1 MKTSWGAHA
10 GRSNAG
16 PDADMLRT
24 STVQIAH
31 VKFFPK
37 QTAQD
42 IENRLSKTQ
51 AQLRRRALGIDEIW
65 FSSLEKGEEWTDIMD
80 QTAPSRVDRE
90 KIVRRAQRFVQLREL
105 ASGQSHLGHEDRKR
119 LSSLEDGITLTQ
131 LRTEHQA
138 DEIAARLHE
147 EMPWMSRAT
156 EIAWNAMRESV
167 REGKPALSLPPILL
181 DGPPGIGKSH
191 WARRLATLVGTPSE
205 LIDAATEP
213 AGFSIA
219 GSQKGW
225 STANPGRPLELIL
238 RERVGNPFIV
248 IDEVDKVGDVRSN
261 KGLSF
266 ALSNALL
273 PLLEPLSA
281 RTWSCPY
288 FRVRFDMRW
297 ISWVLTSNNRRNVP
311 APLLSRCRVV
321 DVAPL
326 TGVHLAHFAR
336 REGARRGLS
345 DGRIEALSQVLARTH
360 QNVDLRAIIKLI
372 DGLFAREN
380 LPPLH

>member
-1 MKTSWGAHA
+1 M
-10 GRSNAG
+10 
-16 PDADMLRT
+16 
-24 STVQIAH
+24 QIAN

-42 IENRLSKTQ
+42 IEARLSKTL
-51 AQLRRRALGIDEIW
+51 AQLRRRGLGIDEAS
-65 FSSLEKGEEWTDIMD
+65 FSSLEMGEEWADIRD
-80 QTAPSRVDRE
+80 QTGPNRMDRE
-90 KIVRRAQRFVQLREL
+90 KIVRRALRLVQLREL
-105 ASGQSHLGHEDRKR
+105 ASGLSHLGHEDRKR
-119 LSSLEDGITLTQ
+119 LSSLQDGVTLTQ
-131 LRTEHQA
+131 LRNEHHA

-191 WARRLATLVGTPSE
+191 WSRRLATLVGTPSE
-205 LIDAATEP
+205 LVDAASEP
-213 AGFSIA
+213 AGFSVA
-219 GSQKGW
+219 GSQRGW

-238 RERVGNPFIV
+238 RERVGNPLIV
-248 IDEVDKVGDVRSN
+248 IDEVDKVGDVRSE

-297 ISWVLTSNNRRNVP
+297 ITWVLTSNNRRNVP

-326 TGVHLAHFAR
+326 TGVHLVHFAR

-345 DGRIEALSQVLARTH
+345 DGAIEALSEVLARTH
-360 QNVDLRAIIKLI
+360 QNMDLRAVIKLI
-372 DGLFAREN
+372 DSLFAREN

>member
-1 MKTSWGAHA
+1 MKNFNGAHTERPND
-10 GRSNAG
+10 GLG
-16 PDADMLRT
+16 ADRLRT
-24 STVQIAH
+24 STVQIAN

-42 IENRLSKTQ
+42 IEARLSKTL
-51 AQLRRRALGIDEIW
+51 AQLRRRGLGIDEAS
-65 FSSLEKGEEWTDIMD
+65 FSSLEMGEEWADIMD
-80 QTAPSRVDRE
+80 RTGPNRMDRA
-90 KIVRRAQRFVQLREL
+90 KIARRALRLVQLREQ
-105 ASGQSHLGHEDRKR
+105 ASGLSHLGHEDRKR
-119 LSSLEDGITLTQ
+119 LSSLQDGVTLTQ
-131 LRTEHQA
+131 LRNEHHA

-205 LIDAATEP
+205 LIDAASEP
-213 AGFSIA
+213 AGFSVA
-219 GSQKGW
+219 GSQRGW

-238 RERVGNPFIV
+238 RERVGNPLIV
-248 IDEVDKVGDVRSN
+248 IDEVDKVGDVRSE

-297 ISWVLTSNNRRNVP
+297 ITWVLTSNNRRTVP
-311 APLLSRCRVV
+311 APLLSRCRVICV
-321 DVAPL
+321 PQLSGA
-326 TGVHLAHFAR
+326 HLAYFAR
-336 REGARRGLS
+336 REAAARGLPA
-345 DGRIEALSQVLARTH
+345 DTVDALADMLAGA
-360 QNVDLRAIIKLI
+360 QPGWDLRAVIKLI
-372 DGLFAREN
+372 DGLVAREN
-380 LPPLH
+380 RPPLQ